1 MLAELSAQWLAA
13 KEAERDATEIR
24 RAIEDQLIEAL
35 RVPQSLDGTENYEA
49 EGFKVKIVGR
59 LNRKIDA
66 DKLQE
71 LAIENDLYA
80 HLSTLFR
87 WKPELNLKAWNA
99 ADERITKPLLD
110 AITTTPGRPSFTIT
124 KE

>member
-13 KEAERDATEIR
+13 KEAERDAIEIR

-35 RVPQSLDGTENYEA
+35 RVPQSLDGTENYEGD
-49 EGFKVKIVGR
+49 GFKVKVVGR

-87 WKPELNLKAWNA
+87 WKPEVNLKAWNA